1 MSQPKSPSAYPPE
14 MLQALHRAIDHGEFV
29 IPTLT
34 PSRLRFAFYGLAK
47 ALKTAEHPDA
57 WVSSQVK
64 ITLGDGFL
72 TLTAR
77 GADPLI
83 LDIKS
88 ALGAPPNQPSA
99 VEEAEASLMR
109 ILG

>member
-14 MLQALHRAIDHGEFV
+14 MLAALHRALDHGEFV

-47 ALKTAEHPDA
+47 ALKLADHPDA
-57 WVSSQVK
+57 YIPEQVK
-64 ITLGDGFL
+64 LTLGENTL

-77 GADPLI
+77 SADPLI

-88 ALGAPPNQPSA
+88 ALGTPPNQPSA
-99 VEEAEASLMR
+99 VDEAEASLMR